1 MRRQRLSGY
10 PIGDEQ
16 SMTKPRLIA
25 YYLPQYHPIPENDA
39 WWGEGFTEWTNVRKA
54 HPLFKGHY
62 QPHIPADLG
71 YYDLRVPETRE
82 RQAELARQAGIEGF
96 CYWHYW
102 FAGKQLLEQPFN
114 EVLASGK
121 PNFPFCL
128 AWANASWT
136 GIWYG
141 AADRVLQEQTYPGP
155 EDHRAHFESLLP
167 AFQDDRYLR
176 VDGKPLFVIFQPM
189 DLSSEDVALW
199 QSMAREAGLPGLH
212 FTGIVNNPQEAQIAR
227 QNGFVAC
234 TISRTSGRGKQ
245 LTWDRELFTRLFG
258 KKSAAGQYQKLFRKP
273 YHVYDSRKALPFKDL
288 NPPEGMDFYP
298 CVFPGWDN
306 TPRSGLDGQVF
317 MHSAPELFQQHL
329 AQACA
334 RVADYPAEHKIIILK
349 SWNEWAEG
357 NYLEPDQR
365 FGMGFLEAVKAFQN
379 GQ

>member
-1 MRRQRLSGY
+1 
-10 PIGDEQ
+10 
-16 SMTKPRLIA
+16 MTKPRLIA

-54 HPLFKGHY
+54 KPLFKGHY
-62 QPHIPADLG
+62 QPHQPGELG

-121 PNFPFCL
+121 PDFPFCL

-176 VDGKPLFVIFQPM
+176 VDGKPMFLIFQPT

-212 FTGIVNNPQEAQIAR
+212 FTGIVNNPQEAQIAQ
-227 QNGFVAC
+227 QNGFDAC

-258 KKSAAGQYQKLFRKP
+258 KKSAADKYQRIFHKP
-273 YHVYDSRKALPFKDL
+273 YHVYDSRKALPFIDI

-306 TPRSGLDGQVF
+306 TPRAGLDGQVF
-317 MHSAPELFQQHL
+317 MHSSPELFQKHL

-334 RVADYPAEHKIIILK
+334 RVADYSAEHKIIILK

>member
-1 MRRQRLSGY
+1 
-10 PIGDEQ
+10 
-16 SMTKPRLIA
+16 MTKPRLIA

-54 HPLFKGHY
+54 RPLFKGHY

-82 RQAELARQAGIEGF
+82 CQAELARQAGIEGF

-121 PNFPFCL
+121 PDFPFCL

-306 TPRSGLDGQVF
+306 TSRSGLDGQVF
-317 MHSAPELFQQHL
+317 MHSSPELFQQHL